1 MNDFLSRLAE
11 HAQSRTQ
18 VAEPLIPSRFAAS
31 PWPNAGDVATPVL
44 GEHPERG
51 PARASHHAS
60 ERNSPP
66 PQPHE
71 PTEPGEQLE
80 TSMEARLHRPIRPV
94 QARPSSSPA
103 THLQDVPSGP
113 GSPSVLPTTAD
124 PGDAPKDGKNSP
136 GLPLRS
142 RPLDAEET
150 ESESYG
156 TEGHLGIPEPSRT
169 PLSSTRT
176 GAEHVESLP
185 HSIPWERD
193 TAGPDQRGHG
203 GDTAARP
210 PLPDVEPYD
219 GGETRLA
226 SPRIEN
232 TAGRRPPPGVEPTDA
247 VEASLTSP
255 RTDIGDN
262 QDESLPHSIP
272 WERDTA
278 GPDQRGHG
286 GDTAAR
292 PPLPDVEP
300 NDGGETRLA
309 SPRIDI
315 GDNQDESRQGSPR
328 GALEQPST
336 SSLITPAYV
345 TGEGEV
351 RTSTG
356 ARRVPDPV
364 VPSRTARQHATAGRK
379 APEDVEVY
387 AKSGMEVPPTAPPG
401 QVPDE
406 ESAPPDGRLPD
417 IERRPPRREPTRE
430 QPARGQLPDLFAGEP
445 SWSQA
450 PWAEH
455 VESRRPAQQPP
466 LRPTVRVTIGRIEV
480 RAVQPQAPPE
490 ARSSKDPRGPRI
502 TLDDYLKER
511 SGGGS

>member
-80 TSMEARLHRPIRPV
+80 TSMEARLHGPIRPV

-103 THLQDVPSGP
+103 THLQDVPNGP

-124 PGDAPKDGKNSP
+124 PREAPKVGKNSP
-136 GLPLRS
+136 GLPPRS

-156 TEGHLGIPEPSRT
+156 TEGHLGTPEPSRM

-176 GAEHVESLP
+176 GVEHVESLP
-185 HSIPWERD
+185 HSMPWERD
-193 TAGPDQRGHG
+193 PAGPDQRGHG
-203 GDTAARP
+203 GDTAART
-210 PLPDVEPYD
+210 PLPD
-219 GGETRLA
+219 
-226 SPRIEN
+226 
-232 TAGRRPPPGVEPTDA
+232 VEPTDA
-247 VEASLTSP
+247 VEASLASP
-255 RTDIGDN
+255 RT
-262 QDESLPHSIP
+262 
-272 WERDTA
+272 
-278 GPDQRGHG
+278 
-286 GDTAAR
+286 
-292 PPLPDVEP
+292 
-300 NDGGETRLA
+300 
-309 SPRIDI
+309 DI

-387 AKSGMEVPPTAPPG
+387 GTSGVEVPPTAPPG

-466 LRPTVRVTIGRIEV
+466 LRPTVRVTIGRVEV
-480 RAVQPQAPPE
+480 RAVQPQAPPQ
-490 ARSSKDPRGPRI
+490 ARLSKDPRGPRI